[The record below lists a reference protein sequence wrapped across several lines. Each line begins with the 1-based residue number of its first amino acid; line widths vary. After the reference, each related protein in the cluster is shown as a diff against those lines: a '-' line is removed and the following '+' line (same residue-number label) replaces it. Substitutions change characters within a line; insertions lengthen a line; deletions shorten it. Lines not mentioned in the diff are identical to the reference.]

1 MNLNEIIWRSN
12 YQLLAINLNDND
24 FSNPFWGS
32 AFFLAYKKSMWLIT
46 ANHVVHN
53 ELFDL
58 TVDGFGQERP
68 YKYKYFLI
76 NNKNN
81 QIKLEELPHLLKFS
95 FFYKHN
101 HDIFSYEDLKKAG
114 ITNLNLFEKIDV
126 ALCELK
132 NVFPET
138 FLTHRLSGNNETILV
153 KEGLTKLSIPCE
165 NFTEP
170 TINDQYYIYGVV
182 KNKYNDEHN
191 ISRCDVM
198 HCNLQYVE
206 ENEDF
211 YIFKNP
217 TKIIGD
223 EWKATSGSAVFN
235 QDGKVVGMAVEIPLG
250 QSSRPII
257 KVVPYKTILR
267 SIDHL
272 IDTKK

>member
-12 YQLLAINLNDND
+12 YQLLAINSNDND

-58 TVDGFGQERP
+58 TVDGFGQEYP

-81 QIKLEELPHLLKFS
+81 QIKLEELTHLLKFS

-138 FLTHRLSGNNETILV
+138 FLTHMLKDSNGNILV
-153 KEGLTKLSIPCE
+153 KEGLTKLAIPSE
-165 NFTEP
+165 NFTKP

-191 ISRCDVM
+191 ICRCNVM
-198 HCNLQYVE
+198 HCNLQYIGE
-206 ENEDF
+206 EGNLYKFNSPTTIINNE
-211 YIFKNP
+211 
-217 TKIIGD
+217 
-223 EWKATSGSAVFN
+223 WHAVSGSAVFN
-235 QDGKVVGMAVEIPLG
+235 QDGKVVGMAVKISLAPN
-250 QSSRPII
+250 SKFIM
-257 KVVPYKTILR
+257 VVPSKTILR
-267 SIDHL
+267 LIDHV
-272 IDTKK
+272 IDSKE